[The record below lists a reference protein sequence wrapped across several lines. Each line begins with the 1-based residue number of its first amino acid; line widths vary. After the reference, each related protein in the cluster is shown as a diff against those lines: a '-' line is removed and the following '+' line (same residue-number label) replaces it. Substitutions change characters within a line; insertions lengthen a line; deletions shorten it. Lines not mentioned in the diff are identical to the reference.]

1 MSGKIALVISVF
13 LLFVLNGICCWFAG
27 SYQKESRKVE
37 CQILQVVT
45 EDLPQNKNTD
55 GIPVPYTIAIRP
67 YKAVVHTL
75 PGALGK
81 VGDTIKVH
89 E

>member
-1 MSGKIALVISVF
+1 MAGKISLGLTIVAF
-13 LLFVLNGICCWFAG
+13 LCFVAFKAG
-27 SYQKESRKVE
+27 SYQKESKKVE

-55 GIPVPYTIAIRP
+55 GIPVPYTIVIRP
-67 YKAVVHTL
+67 YKAVTHTL
-75 PGALGK
+75 PGILGQP
-81 VGDTIKVH
+81 GDHVKIH